1 MHKYVIKRLLMMIP
15 VLLCVAFVIY
25 AIMNVA
31 EGDPIYSVVSADA
44 TEAQIEAAREELG
57 LNGTLLERYFRYVKG
72 MLTGDLG
79 TSYVSKRDV
88 MQTYLERLPNT
99 LKLASVTMVVA
110 LAISIPLGIIAAVNQ
125 NSIKDTIAMVLALL
139 GLSMPNFW
147 LGLLLIM
154 LFSLKLGWLPS
165 GGYENGMLSLIL
177 PAFTIGA
184 GLAAFMTRSTRSS
197 MLDVIRQDYLRMAR
211 AKGVSERKVIRK
223 HALRNA
229 LIPIITVFGVQFS
242 NVLGGSV
249 LAETVFAWPGVGRLV
264 VDAIDQRDI
273 PMVTGALV
281 MTTMIVSIVNL
292 LIDIVYAFVD
302 PRIKS
307 AEHEVRRESCG
318 KYETQSLAE
327 VQKTQYLRLHL
338 AALRKN
344 KGAIVGMILLVVI
357 IIIALVSPYIF
368 NYETDV
374 IANNVKER
382 MQHPS
387 SEHWFGTDD
396 LGRDIFARVCYG
408 ARYSLAVGL
417 VAVARSRSSW
427 RHARRG
433 SGLCRRRV

>member
-1 MHKYVIKRLLMMIP
+1 
-15 VLLCVAFVIY
+15 
-25 AIMNVA
+25 
-31 EGDPIYSVVSADA
+31 
-44 TEAQIEAAREELG
+44 
-57 LNGTLLERYFRYVKG
+57 
-72 MLTGDLG
+72 
-79 TSYVSKRDV
+79 
-88 MQTYLERLPNT
+88 
-99 LKLASVTMVVA
+99 
-110 LAISIPLGIIAAVNQ
+110 
-125 NSIKDTIAMVLALL
+125 MVLALL

-281 MTTMIVSIVNL
+281 MTTMIVSVVNL

-307 AEHEVRRESCG
+307 
-318 KYETQSLAE
+318 
-327 VQKTQYLRLHL
+327 QYT
-338 AALRKN
+338 K
-344 KGAIVGMILLVVI
+344 
-357 IIIALVSPYIF
+357 
-368 NYETDV
+368 
-374 IANNVKER
+374 
-382 MQHPS
+382 
-387 SEHWFGTDD
+387 
-396 LGRDIFARVCYG
+396 
-408 ARYSLAVGL
+408 
-417 VAVARSRSSW
+417 
-427 RHARRG
+427 
-433 SGLCRRRV
+433 

>member
-15 VLLCVAFVIY
+15 VLLGVAFVIY

-31 EGDPIYSVVSADA
+31 EGDPVYSVVSADA

-307 AEHEVRRESCG
+307 
-318 KYETQSLAE
+318 
-327 VQKTQYLRLHL
+327 QYT
-338 AALRKN
+338 K
-344 KGAIVGMILLVVI
+344 
-357 IIIALVSPYIF
+357 
-368 NYETDV
+368 
-374 IANNVKER
+374 
-382 MQHPS
+382 
-387 SEHWFGTDD
+387 
-396 LGRDIFARVCYG
+396 
-408 ARYSLAVGL
+408 
-417 VAVARSRSSW
+417 
-427 RHARRG
+427 
-433 SGLCRRRV
+433 